1 MRHVRPFTDGRVRS
15 RVPRRPWFLPLVA
28 LSGLVIAGVSI
39 VIGVSTRAHPIS
51 RGTVPAV
58 ASPSTGPTSA
68 TTPTRAP
75 MLVGSVPV
83 SIAVPQLRVTA
94 PVVPVGVSAAGA
106 LDVPADIHEL
116 GWWAGGALAGSTGG
130 TVVLDGHVDSA
141 AAGAGALYELRTL
154 TVGSTVDLR
163 GSEGTFTYRITGVR
177 EYRKGAL
184 PAASLFAQSGQPR
197 LVLIT
202 CGGPFDAATH
212 HYRDNI
218 AAFGV
223 PVSP

>member
-1 MRHVRPFTDGRVRS
+1 
-15 RVPRRPWFLPLVA
+15 VA

-94 PVVPVGVSAAGA
+94 PVVPVGGRC
-106 LDVPADIHEL
+106 PR
-116 GWWAGGALAGSTGG
+116 
-130 TVVLDGHVDSA
+130 
-141 AAGAGALYELRTL
+141 RT
-154 TVGSTVDLR
+154 R
-163 GSEGTFTYRITGVR
+163 
-177 EYRKGAL
+177 
-184 PAASLFAQSGQPR
+184 
-197 LVLIT
+197 
-202 CGGPFDAATH
+202 
-212 HYRDNI
+212 
-218 AAFGV
+218 
-223 PVSP
+223 